1 MFGNVAGKDI
11 HARHIKRDRN
21 HTKSSIDALAQPRG
35 DTLPNVLV
43 ERHHKAAF
51 LECGDKRCGRN
62 ERAVLVNPAGECF
75 GTNNLAGF
83 HIDLGLQVVGNATVR
98 ERVLEFSQRAVE
110 HDFALVLRGA
120 ENGNALLEVVFCA
133 PIGKHGLR
141 LRIDGDLLIG
151 VDGVNAHG
159 RPKTYAVIMPGY
171 CLANAVV
178 DLMDGDVLKGD
189 EYAKVILAPVPCDAH
204 VGVLDILEDRAHIG
218 EYAVTFGL
226 AVPFIKQ
233 AHVAHVDRGDA
244 PGTVAPCLEKCV
256 GAPHKLAGSIE
267 AREQVDA
274 FGDGAFALRL
284 GYGEAVVGNK
294 LAGRAKATVE
304 FA

>member
-1 MFGNVAGKDI
+1 M
-11 HARHIKRDRN
+11 KRN
-21 HTKSSIDALAQPRG
+21 FAP
-35 DTLPNVLV
+35 VL
-43 ERHHKAAF
+43 
-51 LECGDKRCGRN
+51 L
-62 ERAVLVNPAGECF
+62 
-75 GTNNLAGF
+75 
-83 HIDLGLQVVGNATVR
+83 
-98 ERVLEFSQRAVE
+98 
-110 HDFALVLRGA
+110 GA
-120 ENGNALLEVVFCA
+120 ENGNALLKVVFGA
-133 PIGKHGLR
+133 SIGKHCLS
-141 LRIDGDLLIG
+141 LRIDGNFLIG

-171 CLANAVV
+171 GLANAVV

-204 VGVLDILEDRAHIG
+204 IGILDVLEDRAHIG
-218 EYAVTFGL
+218 EYAVAFGL

-244 PGTVAPCLEKCV
+244 PGAVAPCLEKCV

-267 AREQVDA
+267 SRERVDT

-294 LAGRAKATVE
+294 PAGRAKATVE